1 MVIRAAIR
9 VAALLLPFC
18 LSGWSPN
25 ALAYRPFVGTD
36 AAVAAPGEME
46 IEIGPSYLREGSA
59 DSLIAPQVVV
69 NVGLAERWE
78 AVFEGQAEHGLSADN
93 RRSSIVGAGAFLKGI
108 LREGSLQ
115 DKPGPSIAT
124 EFGVLLPGIN
134 GESGTGASLA
144 AIVSQRSTWGTV
156 HFNVA
161 GALTRQR
168 HGDLFV
174 GVIVEGPYDWPV
186 RPVAEV
192 YRERDFGGLTTT
204 SGLIGAIW
212 QVRENLSFDF
222 GLRKG
227 RNNDQT
233 TVNEVRAGMTFSF
246 PLR

>member
-1 MVIRAAIR
+1 MMIRAAIR
-9 VAALLLPFC
+9 AAALLLPLW
-18 LSGWSPN
+18 LSGWSPEVF
-25 ALAYRPFVGTD
+25 AYRPFVGTD

-59 DSLIAPQVVV
+59 DLLIAPQIVV

-78 AVFEGQAEHGLSADN
+78 AVFEGEGEHGLSEDN
-93 RRSSIVGAGAFLKGI
+93 RRSSIVDAGVFLKGI
-108 LREGSLQ
+108 LREGVLQ

-134 GESGTGASLA
+134 GQPGTGASVA
-144 AIVSQRSTWGTV
+144 AIMSQRWTWGTV

-161 GALTRQR
+161 GALTRQH

-227 RNNDQT
+227 RTNDQ

>member
-1 MVIRAAIR
+1 MTIRAAIR
-9 VAALLLPFC
+9 VAALLLALWF
-18 LSGWSPN
+18 SAWSPDVF
-25 ALAYRPFVGTD
+25 AYRPFVGTD

-59 DSLIAPQVVV
+59 SALIAPEIVA
-69 NVGLAERWE
+69 NIGLAERWE
-78 AVFEGQAEHGLSADN
+78 AVFEGEGEHGLSADN
-93 RRSSIVGAGAFLKGI
+93 RRSSLVGAGAFLKGI

-134 GESGTGASLA
+134 AEPGTGASLA
-144 AIVSQRSTWGTV
+144 AIVSQRWKWGTV
-156 HFNVA
+156 HLNVA
-161 GALTRQR
+161 GALTREH

-174 GVIVEGPYDWPV
+174 GAIVEGPYDWPV

-192 YRERDFGGLTTT
+192 FRERDFGGLTTT
-204 SGLIGAIW
+204 SGLVGAIW
-212 QVRENLSFDF
+212 QVNEHLSFDF

-227 RNNDQT
+227 RANDQ

>member
-1 MVIRAAIR
+1 MMIRAAIR
-9 VAALLLPFC
+9 AASLLLLLW
-18 LSGWSPN
+18 LSGWSPYVF
-25 ALAYRPFVGTD
+25 AYRPFVGTD

-69 NVGLAERWE
+69 NIGLAERWE
-78 AVFEGQAEHGLSADN
+78 AVFEGQAEHGLSEDN

-134 GESGTGASLA
+134 GQPGTGASVA
-144 AIVSQRSTWGTV
+144 GIMSQRWTWGTV

-161 GALTRQR
+161 GALTRQH

-227 RNNDQT
+227 RTNDDQ